1 MARNVWV
8 ARLSI
13 LLLGGVL
20 IATTSRPCQRF
31 LRALDVR
38 LASDQ
43 ILFGDESPFQDL
55 STTVSGELLQTT
67 LINQTPANPFQ
78 NPLNDDDLTH
88 KVQKGTTVASLWASL
103 RGAPKAAGEFAKAFM
118 QHDKKV
124 GALKAGEL
132 LEVKRRDGE
141 IVEVRRQLSFGDT
154 MVVEGNSDDG
164 YSSRIERARLE
175 QRERKV
181 SGTIHSSLV
190 SSANAQDIPYSVID
204 DFVDLFGERVE
215 FNKDLQPGDT
225 FTIVFEEKV
234 TDGGEIVDVGVIK
247 SASLRIRGQMFA
259 VVRDV
264 QKDGTA
270 RYFNEKG
277 QIPTKGFLRYP
288 VQYTRISS
296 MFSKARFHPVLK
308 VKRPHHGVDF
318 SAPVGTPVRSVGE
331 GTVVFAGYSPSAGNM
346 VRIAHG
352 QRYTTEYMHL
362 SKISKGLRKGSHVDR
377 GVVIGAVGST
387 GLSSGP
393 HLHYGLFDK
402 GKYIDPM
409 RAKIASDPGPA
420 KAPPAVMAALDAM
433 RREHDAVALASEPAS
448 RKSKA

>member
-55 STTVSGELLQTT
+55 SATASGELLQTT

>member
-1 MARNVWV
+1 MARKVWA

-13 LLLGGVL
+13 LLLGGIL
-20 IATTSRPCQRF
+20 IATTSRPGQRY

-38 LASDQ
+38 RASDQ
-43 ILFGDESPFQDL
+43 ILFGEESPFQGLLD
-55 STTVSGELLQTT
+55 SDGLQTE
-67 LINQTPANPFQ
+67 LIVHTPLNPFE
-78 NPLNDDDLTH
+78 NPLNDGELTH
-88 KVQKGTTVASLWASL
+88 TVQRGTTIASLWAAL
-103 RGAPKAAGEFAKAFM
+103 RGTPKATTDFAKAFM

-124 GALKAGEL
+124 GSLKAGEK

-154 MVVEGNSDDG
+154 MIVEGNSQDG
-164 YSSRIERARLE
+164 YSSRIEKARLSL
-175 QRERKV
+175 RSRKA
-181 SGTIHSSLV
+181 SGTIQSSLV
-190 SSANAQDIPYSVID
+190 SAANAQDIPYSVVD
-204 DFVDLFGERVE
+204 DFVDLLGERIE
-215 FNKDLQPGDT
+215 FDKDLQPGDT

-234 TDGGEIVDVGVIK
+234 NEDGETVDVGAIA
-247 SASLRIRGQMFA
+247 SASLRIRGQMYA

-264 QKDGTA
+264 TPDGKV

-308 VKRPHHGVDF
+308 VNRPHHGVDF

-331 GTVVFAGYSPSAGNM
+331 GTVIFAGYSPSAGNM

-362 SKISKGLRKGSHVDR
+362 SKITKGLRKGSHIDR
-377 GVVIGAVGST
+377 GSVIGAVGST

-402 GKYIDPM
+402 GKYVDPM
-409 RAKIASDPGPA
+409 RAKIASDSGPA
-420 KAPPAVMAALDAM
+420 KAPPAVIAALDAM
-433 RREHDAVALASEPAS
+433 RREHEAVAMASPLG
-448 RKSKA
+448 RKPNA

>member
-1 MARNVWV
+1 MARSLWV

-13 LLLGGVL
+13 LLLGAVL

-43 ILFGDESPFQDL
+43 ILFGDESPFQNL
-55 STTVSGELLQTT
+55 SATVSGDLLQTT

-78 NPLNDDDLTH
+78 NPLNDNDLTH

-103 RGAPKAAGEFAKAFM
+103 RGAPKAAGDFAKAFM

-124 GALKAGEL
+124 GALKAGEV

-154 MVVEGNSDDG
+154 MVVEGNLDDG

-181 SGTIHSSLV
+181 SGTIYSSLV

-215 FNKDLQPGDT
+215 FNKDLHPGDT

-288 VQYTRISS
+288 VRYTRISS

-362 SKISKGLRKGSHVDR
+362 SKISKGLRKGSRVDR

-433 RREHDAVALASEPAS
+433 RREHDAVALAPEPAS

>member
-377 GVVIGAVGST
+377 GMVIGAVGST

>member
-1 MARNVWV
+1 MARNVWA

-20 IATTSRPCQRF
+20 IATTSRPGQRF

-38 LASDQ
+38 HASDQ
-43 ILFGDESPFQDL
+43 ILYGEDSPFQGL
-55 STTVSGELLQTT
+55 SSSDELLQTT
-67 LINQTPANPFQ
+67 LINQTPVNPFE
-78 NPLNDDDLTH
+78 NPLNDDELTH
-88 KVQKGTTVASLWASL
+88 TVQRGATVASIWSSL
-103 RGAPKAAGEFAKAFM
+103 RGAPKAAADFAKAFM
-118 QHDKKV
+118 QQDKNV
-124 GALKAGEL
+124 GALKAGEV
-132 LEVKRRDGE
+132 LEVRRRDGE
-141 IVEVRRQLSFGDT
+141 IVEVRRQLSFGET
-154 MVVEGNSDDG
+154 MVIEGSSQDG
-164 YSSRIERARLE
+164 YTSRIEKARLE
-175 QRERKV
+175 HRERKV
-181 SGTIHSSLV
+181 SGTIQSSLV
-190 SSANAQDIPYSVID
+190 RSANAQDIPYSIID

-225 FTIVFEEKV
+225 FTILFDDKV
-234 TDGGEIVDVGVIK
+234 TEGGDVVDVGTIK
-247 SASLRIRGQMFA
+247 SASLRIRGEMFA

-264 QKDGTA
+264 AKDGKV

-296 MFSKARFHPVLK
+296 MFSHARFHPVLK
-308 VKRPHHGVDF
+308 VNRPHHGVDF

-362 SKISKGLRKGSHVDR
+362 SKISKGLRKGSHIDR
-377 GVVIGAVGST
+377 GSVIGAVGST

-402 GKYIDPM
+402 GKYVDPM

-433 RREHDAVALASEPAS
+433 RKEHDAVALAAPAG

>member
-1 MARNVWV
+1 MARNLWA

-13 LLLGGVL
+13 LLLGTVL
-20 IATTSRPCQRF
+20 IATTSRPGQRF

-38 LASDQ
+38 YASDQ
-43 ILFGDESPFQDL
+43 ILFGEESPFHSL
-55 STTVSGELLQTT
+55 HSAEPLQTD
-67 LINQTPANPFQ
+67 LIIHTPLNRFQ
-78 NPLNDDDLTH
+78 NPLNDEELTH
-88 KVQKGTTVASLWASL
+88 TVQKGATVASLWSAL
-103 RGAPKAAGEFAKAFM
+103 RGAPKAAINFSKAFM
-118 QHDKKV
+118 QHDKQV
-124 GALKAGEL
+124 GALKAGEH

-141 IVEVRRQLSFGDT
+141 IVEVRRQLAFGDT
-154 MVVEGNSDDG
+154 MIVEGSSDGG
-164 YSSRIERARLE
+164 YSSRIEKARLSL
-175 QRERKV
+175 RSRRA

-190 SSANAQDIPYSVID
+190 SAAKAQEIPYSVVD
-204 DFVDLFGERVE
+204 DFVDLFGDRIE
-215 FNKDLQPGDT
+215 FNRDLQPGDT
-225 FTIVFEEKV
+225 FTIVYEEKV
-234 TDGGEIVDVGVIK
+234 NEAGETADVGEIM

-264 QKDGTA
+264 TTDGKV

-288 VQYTRISS
+288 VKYTRISS

-308 VKRPHHGVDF
+308 VNRPHHGVDF
-318 SAPVGTPVRSVGE
+318 SAPIGTPVRSVGD
-331 GTVVFAGYSPSAGNM
+331 GTVVFAGYSASGGNM

-362 SKISKGLRKGSHVDR
+362 SKITKGLRKGSHVER
-377 GVVIGAVGST
+377 GLVIGAVGNT

-420 KAPPAVMAALDAM
+420 KAPAAVMAALDAM
-433 RREHDAVALASEPAS
+433 RQEHEAVAMAAPLG
-448 RKSKA
+448 RKPHA